1 MNVDAYR
8 ELQLLTEISTSAS
21 VTQRRLA
28 KKHGLALGLT
38 NFLIRRLVKKGHVK
52 IVNLERKRLRY
63 LITPKGIAEK
73 ARLTYEYVEYSL
85 HLYRQIRTLVTR
97 TISTMAASEGT
108 AVVLYGTGEIAEI
121 AFLLMQQ
128 RGLRVVGVVDAS
140 RSDQS
145 LFMSHAVTPPE
156 TLARLSFDRVLIAS
170 FKNHEQIIQQLC
182 RWGVPEQKIVRI
194 SEEQQA
200 PSLPETMV
208 EVSSS

>member
-1 MNVDAYR
+1 MDVDAYR
-8 ELQLLTEISTSAS
+8 ELQLLTEISASDS

-28 KKHGLALGLT
+28 QKHGLALGLT
-38 NFLIRRLVKKGHVK
+38 NFLIRRLVKKGYVK

-97 TISTMAASEGT
+97 TISTMAVSAGAS
-108 AVVLYGTGEIAEI
+108 VVLYGTGEIAEI

-128 RGLRVVGVVDAS
+128 RGLRVVGVVDES

-145 LFMSHAVTPPE
+145 LFMSHAITPPE
-156 TLARLSFDRVLIAS
+156 ALERLSFDWVLIAS
-170 FKNHEQIIQQLC
+170 FKNHRQIIQQLC

-194 SEEQQA
+194 AEEQQV
-200 PSLPETMV
+200 PSLPEAMV

>member
-21 VTQRRLA
+21 VTQRHLA

-38 NFLIRRLVKKGHVK
+38 NFLIHRLIKKGHVK

-121 AFLLMQQ
+121 AFLLIQQ
-128 RGLRVVGVVDAS
+128 RGLSVVGVVDES

-156 TLARLSFDRVLIAS
+156 ALARLSFDWVLIAS